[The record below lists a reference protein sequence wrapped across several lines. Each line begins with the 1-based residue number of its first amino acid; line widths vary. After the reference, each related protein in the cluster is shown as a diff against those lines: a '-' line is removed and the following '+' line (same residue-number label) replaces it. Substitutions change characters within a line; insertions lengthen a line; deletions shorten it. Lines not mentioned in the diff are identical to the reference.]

1 MNDAQ
6 IEEKLQVIEDK
17 YPHLFTQHK
26 LKQHIKWTPV
36 EGADKLTW
44 MVLPQFAGNL
54 PAAVKI
60 EISKAMNP
68 LTKSG
73 YEAPG
78 AEKAAAKA
86 AEKPAKTEEE
96 ETTEETTIE

>member
-36 EGADKLTW
+36 EGTDKLTW
-44 MVLPQFAGNL
+44 LVLPQFAGNL

-73 YEAPG
+73 YQAPG
-78 AEKAAAKA
+78 TEKATAKAAAK
-86 AEKPAKTEEE
+86 EE
-96 ETTEETTIE
+96 ETPEEETAE

>member
-1 MNDAQ
+1 MKDAQ

-17 YPHLFTQHK
+17 YPHLFKQHK
-26 LKQHIKWTPV
+26 LKDHIKWTPV
-36 EGADKLTW
+36 VGADKLTW
-44 MVLPQFAGNL
+44 LVLPQFAGNL

-73 YEAPG
+73 YEAPDS
-78 AEKAAAKA
+78 EKA
-86 AEKPAKTEEE
+86 AEKAP
-96 ETTEETTIE
+96 ETTEEKTAE